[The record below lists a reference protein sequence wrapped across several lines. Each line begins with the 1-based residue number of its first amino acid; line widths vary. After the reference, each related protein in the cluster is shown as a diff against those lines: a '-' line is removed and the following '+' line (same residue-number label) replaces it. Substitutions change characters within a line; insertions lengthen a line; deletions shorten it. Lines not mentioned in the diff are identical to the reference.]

1 MPTLCALCENVV
13 IVLKSG
19 RFVAAAPVNFKF
31 KRINDGISHTVTSH
45 QLYSP
50 ISCGQNIPS
59 RETRAKSARIWELR
73 EPWVVA
79 ELEPVV
85 WTLSLF
91 HHDATLWAP
100 RWMDALGFS
109 LQFRVFLSC
118 HLRLAPGHGSSSR
131 AQSRHGSYTPA
142 PKRQEAST
150 LSEQISGQE
159 DTTANRHGTNGTN
172 NKHVVLY
179 PVIWYAAY
187 FHRCGPPRA
196 DCQYQLR
203 KVPARFLWILLETQ
217 LLFVKSQCRLHV
229 SWSETIRF
237 YSKEVKYCHVEKS
250 GYNRGIVHSVLIRN
264 YVLHVSQRFLESGF
278 SHQTSCT

>member
-91 HHDATLWAP
+91 HHDAILWAP

-131 AQSRHGSYTPA
+131 AGAGMAPIPPLQRGRKLPLWASKSQVRRIPQQTDMALMAPTISTSSSTQSFDTPLISIA
-142 PKRQEAST
+142 VGHR
-150 LSEQISGQE
+150 EQ
-159 DTTANRHGTNGTN
+159 TANTNCA
-172 NKHVVLY
+172 K
-179 PVIWYAAY
+179 
-187 FHRCGPPRA
+187 
-196 DCQYQLR
+196 CQQD
-203 KVPARFLWILLETQ
+203 F
-217 LLFVKSQCRLHV
+217 
-229 SWSETIRF
+229 SEF
-237 YSKEVKYCHVEKS
+237 C
-250 GYNRGIVHSVLIRN
+250 
-264 YVLHVSQRFLESGF
+264 
-278 SHQTSCT
+278 